1 MDGFDGLV
9 GVSVDRENG
18 SPGVAFGLFIIEGWV
33 VDEVVVP
40 KCLFPDRFD
49 VTVFG
54 FR

>member
-9 GVSVDRENG
+9 GVSMDRENG
-18 SPGVAFGLFIIEGWV
+18 SPGVAFGVFIVEGWV
-33 VDEVVVP
+33 VDKVVVS
-40 KCLFPDRFD
+40 KCLSPDRFD